1 MKSRPKDLMAELIV
15 AALEVGVR
23 NPDRQAVPL
32 FAHPPFNVASEAF
45 PEAIGVQAE
54 RPDPELP
61 PQPVADALNG
71 ILETAIALGCTS
83 MCISQ
88 ALRMHTHMRIT
99 LKVPLDAMVPRVVP
113 GGR

>member
-1 MKSRPKDLMAELIV
+1 MAELIV

-71 ILETAIALGCTS
+71 ILETAIALGHAS
-83 MCISQ
+83 MRVLQ
-88 ALRMHTHMRIT
+88 AAMMHTHMGIA
-99 LKVPLDAMVPRVVP
+99 LKVPLDTV
-113 GGR
+113 